1 MFIMISK
8 NKRMT
13 KDRIWFNTIQAAFI
27 LNTTDRTIRTRAKNH
42 LKDSEMVV
50 LKGKAYELSDLF
62 ISLYRKLSEVIGSD
76 DVEEDNEVIKE
87 LKQEIDNG
95 NHVEVFTPEQYVLFE
110 NTIKD
115 YSVKEQEIK
124 ELSTKMSYLD
134 KEIVGLVQDKIFLQN
149 QLDKTKDALSQNQ
162 WILAKY
168 LNQ

>member
-13 KDRIWFNTIQAAFI
+13 KDRIWFSTVQVAFI

-42 LKDSEMVV
+42 IHDSEMVV
-50 LKGKAYELSDLF
+50 LNGKTYELSDLF
-62 ISLYRKLSEVIGSD
+62 VSLYRKLSEVIGSD
-76 DVEEDNEVIKE
+76 ETEEENDVIKE

-95 NHVEVFTPEQYVLFE
+95 NHVEVFTPEEYVLFE
-110 NTIKD
+110 NTLKD

-134 KEIVGLVQDKIFLQN
+134 KEIVGLVQDKIFLQT
-149 QLDKTKDALSQNQ
+149 QLDKTKDALTQNQ

>member
-76 DVEEDNEVIKE
+76 DVEEENEVIKE

-110 NTIKD
+110 NTLKD
-115 YSVKEQEIK
+115 YSDKEQEIK

>member
-27 LNTTDRTIRTRAKNH
+27 LNTTDRTISTRAKNH

-110 NTIKD
+110 NTLKD

>member
-1 MFIMISK
+1 
-8 NKRMT
+8 MT

-42 LKDSEMVV
+42 IHDSEMVV
-50 LKGKAYELSDLF
+50 LNGKTYELSDLF
-62 ISLYRKLSEVIGSD
+62 VSLYRKLSEVIGSD

-110 NTIKD
+110 NTLKD

>member
-1 MFIMISK
+1 
-8 NKRMT
+8 MT

-76 DVEEDNEVIKE
+76 DVEEENEVIKE

-110 NTIKD
+110 NTLKD

>member
-1 MFIMISK
+1 
-8 NKRMT
+8 MT

-42 LKDSEMVV
+42 IHDSEMVV
-50 LKGKAYELSDLF
+50 LNGKTYELSDLF
-62 ISLYRKLSEVIGSD
+62 VSLYRKLSEVIGSD

-110 NTIKD
+110 NTLKD

-149 QLDKTKDALSQNQ
+149 QLDKTKDALIQNQ

>member
-1 MFIMISK
+1 
-8 NKRMT
+8 MT

-87 LKQEIDNG
+87 LKQEIDQIM
-95 NHVEVFTPEQYVLFE
+95 EYLPEQLSEEEVTVVVQETVGELGAT
-110 NTIKD
+110 TIKD
-115 YSVKEQEIK
+115 MGKVMA
-124 ELSTKMSYLD
+124 ELK
-134 KEIVGLVQDKIFLQN
+134 
-149 QLDKTKDALSQNQ
+149 
-162 WILAKY
+162 AKY
-168 LNQ
+168 AGQIDMGKAGAVIKQKLSA

>member
-110 NTIKD
+110 NTLKD

-162 WILAKY
+162 WILGKY

>member
-110 NTIKD
+110 NTLKD

-149 QLDKTKDALSQNQ
+149 QLDKTKVALSQNQ

>member
-1 MFIMISK
+1 
-8 NKRMT
+8 
-13 KDRIWFNTIQAAFI
+13 
-27 LNTTDRTIRTRAKNH
+27 
-42 LKDSEMVV
+42 MVV

-110 NTIKD
+110 NTLKD

>member
-76 DVEEDNEVIKE
+76 DVEEENEVIKE

-110 NTIKD
+110 NTLKD